1 MNVLISTLSGV
12 YESSRSCM
20 YDGSLMKWSIRG
32 RCMPVG
38 RRVPFP
44 ATLRRVSG
52 RKEMIATMV
61 SEERMS
67 KNMNIDL

>member
-1 MNVLISTLSGV
+1 
-12 YESSRSCM
+12 
-20 YDGSLMKWSIRG
+20 
-32 RCMPVG
+32 MPVG